1 MEQRKH
7 QLSQPLP
14 AQHAQPPARP
24 RLVLVSGGEQPAA
37 PAAVADSRGATAAEQ
52 LVQVEL
58 PARPGVLVAL
68 SAQMQLEE
76 PDFHQVS
83 ELISADPG
91 LASALIK
98 TANSPYVGL
107 GRRVSSVMQ
116 ALYYLGMGEVF
127 SIVTGLMLRR
137 VFAANDERVE
147 RLWDESA
154 RRAGLMAKLAREARW
169 VKPDRAHTCGLF
181 ENCGMAVLLQ
191 HAPGYKEVFAQV
203 EAAADPQSFER
214 EQYGLDHPVIGDA
227 LVRTWGLPE
236 TIALAVRHHH
246 RVQEL
251 LRQQLPEE
259 SMVLVALSALANEAL
274 ARTRGRSGERWERD
288 VEVLSKVLGE
298 TWPSLEERVADAVQG
313 VRA

>member
-1 MEQRKH
+1 MEQRKQ
-7 QLSQPLP
+7 QLLQTPPAQDSQPR
-14 AQHAQPPARP
+14 ARP
-24 RLVLVSGGEQPAA
+24 RLVLVSGAGQ
-37 PAAVADSRGATAAEQ
+37 PAAVADSRSAAAEQ

-68 SAQMQLEE
+68 SVQMQSEE

-83 ELISADPG
+83 ELIGADPG
-91 LASALIK
+91 LASAVVK

-107 GRRVSSVMQ
+107 GRRVGSVMQ

-137 VFAANDERVE
+137 VFNADDARIE

-154 RRAGLMAKLAREARW
+154 RRAGLMAKLAREGRW
-169 VKPDRAHTCGLF
+169 VKPDRAHACGLF
-181 ENCGMAVLLQ
+181 ENCGMAVLLL

-203 EAAADPQSFER
+203 EAALDPQTFER

-246 RVQEL
+246 GVEQL
-251 LRQQLPEE
+251 LRQPLPEE
-259 SMVLVALSALANEAL
+259 SMVLVALSALAGEAL
-274 ARTRGRSGERWERD
+274 ARTRGRSGQRWEQD
-288 VEVLSKVLGE
+288 VEVLGKVLGE
-298 TWPSLEERVADAVQG
+298 SWPSLEERVADAVQG

>member
-1 MEQRKH
+1 MEQRKQ
-7 QLSQPLP
+7 QLSQALP
-14 AQHAQPPARP
+14 ARETQPRARP
-24 RLVLVSGGEQPAA
+24 RLVLVTNGEQPAA
-37 PAAVADSRGATAAEQ
+37 PAPAADSRGAAAAEQ
-52 LVQVEL
+52 LLQVEL

-76 PDFHQVS
+76 PDFQQIS

-91 LASALIK
+91 LASAVVK

-107 GRRVSSVMQ
+107 GRRVSSVLQ

-137 VFAANDERVE
+137 VFAANDDRIE

-154 RRAGLMAKLAREARW
+154 RRAGLMARLAREARW
-169 VKPDRAHTCGLF
+169 VKPERAHTCGLF
-181 ENCGMAVLLQ
+181 ENCGMAVLLL

-203 EAAADPQSFER
+203 VAAPDPQRFER

-246 RVQEL
+246 GIQDL
-251 LRQQLPEE
+251 LRQSLPEE

-298 TWPSLEERVADAVQG
+298 TWPNLEERVADAVQG